1 MKKITGLYN
10 MFVSLVS
17 GRLVEGIAL
26 LFLRIALGGIFWRS
40 ARTKVEEGSFLSVSE
55 NAVYQFGDAPFNQ
68 VPILNGELGAYVTT
82 YAEHFL
88 PLLLFVG
95 IFTRLGALGLLGMT
109 LVIQTFVFPEAAVWW
124 QTHIIWVAMAL
135 ALIARGGGIFSL
147 DHLLA
152 GKKMGA
158 GL

>member
-1 MKKITGLYN
+1 MKQITALYN
-10 MFVSLVS
+10 NFVSFAS
-17 GRLVEGIAL
+17 GRLAEGIAL
-26 LFLRIALGGIFWRS
+26 IFLRVALGGIFWRS

-55 NAVYQFGDAPFNQ
+55 NAIYQFSDAPFNQ

-82 YAEHFL
+82 YTEHFL
-88 PLLLFVG
+88 PILLILG
-95 IFTRLGALGLLGMT
+95 LFTRLGALGLLGMT

-147 DHLLA
+147 DYILA
-152 GKKMGA
+152 GKRTGGA
-158 GL
+158 S